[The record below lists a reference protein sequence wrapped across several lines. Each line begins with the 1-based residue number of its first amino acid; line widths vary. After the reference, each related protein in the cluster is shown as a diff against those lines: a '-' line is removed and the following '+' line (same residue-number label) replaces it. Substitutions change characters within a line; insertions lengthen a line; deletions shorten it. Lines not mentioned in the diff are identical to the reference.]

1 MLLALAAGFMQMTK
15 VWVGFPMAVVAA
27 ACIGPMERLR
37 PACLHDVPVA
47 VMICGDN
54 KSTAFRVGPGVWV
67 TSRHG
72 MPDHPQSCFID
83 GVRRDVIAFTKGE
96 GKGGDW
102 SIVKLTDPELDPST
116 SVARFSASCEGLS
129 ETWAVG
135 FTGSGQDDLACF
147 ASGRI
152 ALAVDAP
159 HDLRTRTFVGL
170 ESHQDPI
177 IPGMSG
183 APVMVIEESGT
194 PLVVG
199 VWCGWIEMRT
209 TWAGLIRTTSV
220 AGLVVVDPDL
230 PIAVDRM
237 LRQQP

>member
-1 MLLALAAGFMQMTK
+1 MTK
-15 VWVGFPMAVVAA
+15 VWFGLPMAVVVA
-27 ACIGPMERLR
+27 ACSGPVERLR
-37 PACLHDVPVA
+37 PSCLRDVPIA

-54 KSTAFRVGPGVWV
+54 KSTSFRVGPGVWV

-72 MPDHPQSCFID
+72 MPDHPQSCFVD
-83 GVRRDVIAFTKGE
+83 GVRRDVIAFAAGE

-102 SIVKLTDPELDPST
+102 SIVKLAHPELDPSP
-116 SVARFSASCEGLS
+116 SVARFSASVEGLA

-135 FTGSGQDDLACF
+135 FKGGGQNDVACF
-147 ASGRI
+147 VCGRI
-152 ALAVDAP
+152 AAAVDAP
-159 HDLRTRTFVGL
+159 HDLRMRKFVGL

-183 APVMVIEESGT
+183 APVMVVEESGA
-194 PLVVG
+194 PRVVG
-199 VWCGWIEMRT
+199 VWCGWIEVGT
-209 TWAGLIRTTSV
+209 TWAGLIRTTNV
-220 AGLVVVDPDL
+220 ASLVVVDPEL